1 MCNKVAKAAAEWWI
15 EQMKKRC
22 TVLYP
27 DRIVKDRNGFLI
39 TDHSLI
45 EDFTQFEKVLVCKI
59 RDSLQKFNYVYLGC
73 CYSPDS
79 MLLEVAKQTKIPL
92 TYFPIHAD
100 MEIHHTSI
108 RVSTGENDLH
118 ELSIST

>member
-1 MCNKVAKAAAEWWI
+1 MCNQVAKVAAEWWI

-22 TVLYP
+22 TILYP
-27 DRIVKDRNGFLI
+27 NRIIRDRTGFVI
-39 TDHSLI
+39 TDDFLVDELSRFQESLAN
-45 EDFTQFEKVLVCKI
+45 EI
-59 RDSLQKFNYVYLGC
+59 RNKLQKSPFIYLGC

-79 MLLEVAKQTKIPL
+79 MLSEIAKQSQISI

-100 MEIHHTSI
+100 MEIYHNSI

-118 ELSIST
+118 ELRI